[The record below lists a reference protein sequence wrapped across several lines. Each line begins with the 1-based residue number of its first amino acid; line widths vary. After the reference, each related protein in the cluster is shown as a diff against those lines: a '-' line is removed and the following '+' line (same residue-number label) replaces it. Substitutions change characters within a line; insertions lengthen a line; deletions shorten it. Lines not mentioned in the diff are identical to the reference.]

1 MRVSSTYGPRR
12 YVACDPEALAAA
24 LRTVETAD
32 AAAVPA
38 LSPAARHA
46 LARAAQDLTF
56 RTARPQVGQGAAA
69 VTQTFEI
76 ADDVPAEGP
85 FAQVARELAAEIE
98 TARAYL
104 APCPCPAV
112 TFNDRV
118 VQRYPPSAVGISPHR
133 DRSCYVTLVANLV
146 ITGHGRFYICADR
159 SFDRAREIPAGP
171 GDAILMRAPG
181 YGGRQ
186 ARPFHAIGAVNA
198 ERLVLGL
205 RHDRRG

>member
-1 MRVSSTYGPRR
+1 MTATSAPAARR
-12 YVACDPEALAAA
+12 YLACDPEALAAA
-24 LRTVETAD
+24 LRTVDADD
-32 AAAVPA
+32 AAAVPVLA
-38 LSPAARHA
+38 PAARRA
-46 LARAAQDLTF
+46 LARAAVELRF
-56 RTARPQVGQGAAA
+56 RQARPQVGQGDTA

-76 ADDVPAEGP
+76 ADDVPADGP
-85 FAQVARELAAEIE
+85 FAQVACEFAAEIE

-133 DRSCYVTLVANLV
+133 DRSCYVILVANLV
-146 ITGHGRFYICADR
+146 IAGHGHFYICADR
-159 SFDRAREIPAGP
+159 SFDRAREIPAAP

-181 YGGRQ
+181 YGGSQ
-186 ARPFHAIGAVNA
+186 VRPFHAVGTVSA

-205 RHDRRG
+205 RHDIRR